1 MLEDGNVTLPANRNY
16 STTFEINNGTRTRN
30 MSGPNFS
37 EIHVY
42 VIYMCSAVKCSMT
55 CVFSAETF
63 DVQHAIVEVIGSE
76 IEITVHFVSNSPVM
90 GCIVVLQSD
99 NSNDDEFIVILKK
112 DAVNVSRISP
122 RPSNYTVYLFDLEI
136 PEDRYIS
143 ASIQYTN
150 IKVEPSKLT

>member
-16 STTFEINNGTRTRN
+16 STTFEINGTRN
-30 MSGPNFS
+30 ISGPNFS

-42 VIYMCSAVKCSMT
+42 YSAVECSMM